1 MIDTTLNSLCIFI
14 CGLTVILSV
23 IFILRHDNLVT
34 RAIIGAGGVGVLL
47 CRWSITLMVWQFI
60 EAVLTLAG
68 LAIGLVVAVLLMGWM
83 ISMIFRW

>member
-23 IFILRHDNLVT
+23 IFILRNDNLVT
-34 RAIIGAGGVGVLL
+34 RAIIGAIGVGVLL

-68 LAIGLVVAVLLMGWM
+68 LAIGLVVAVLIAGWM

>member
-23 IFILRHDNLVT
+23 IFILRNDNLVT
-34 RAIIGAGGVGVLL
+34 RAIIGAAGVGVLL